1 MRKCLLKCPSVVGY
15 LGVVAPALG
24 LTVRAAAFWNPIR
37 EERGRHNP
45 KNRNRRQHLGQGAKP
60 ETQKEPME
68 VPQALGWCSPS
79 RQRISVMGPLAPKC
93 QD

>member
-1 MRKCLLKCPSVVGY
+1 MGKCLLKCPSKVGE
-15 LGVVAPALG
+15 LEVVAPPLG
-24 LTVRAAAFWNPIR
+24 LPAAAFWNPIR

-68 VPQALGWCSPS
+68 VPQALGWCPPS
-79 RQRISVMGPLAPKC
+79 RQRLSVMGPLAPKC